1 MKVKQE
7 HPNPA
12 TLKVALPD
20 ENWTIAE
27 IKKYLD
33 DNGITY
39 KSSDTKPTLLSKV
52 GG

>member
-1 MKVKQE
+1 MKQK

-12 TLKVALPD
+12 TLKVALPN

-33 DNGITY
+33 DKGIVY
-39 KSSDTKPTLLSKV
+39 KSSDTKPMLLSKV